1 MNDGTVYIYANVW
14 YVHRDMI
21 NIMFAVIIDNSKHNE
36 YIISHLHYLATRSHT
51 KCTYRN
57 KFLCISIYCKIAVV
71 HSISLEFARR
81 A

>member
-14 YVHRDMI
+14 YVYRDMI

-57 KFLCISIYCKIAVV
+57 KVFMHIY
-71 HSISLEFARR
+71 L
-81 A
+81 